1 MAQQRFTG
9 VETAGN
15 RVMEYFRD
23 SDSMIERMSALAC
36 CGSESL
42 VYGRSNGMH
51 YVCYR
56 GTPHDVAKEGGGDGV
71 PAKP

>member
-23 SDSMIERMSALAC
+23 SDSMVERMSALAC

-42 VYGRSNGMH
+42 VYGRSNGLH

-56 GTPHDVAKEGGGDGV
+56 GIPPEAAKEAEGGAH
-71 PAKP
+71 AKP

>member
-23 SDSMIERMSALAC
+23 SYSMVERMSALAC

-51 YVCYR
+51 YLCYR
-56 GTPHDVAKEGGGDGV
+56 GAPPETLKEAEAGAA